1 MKEETNSNE
10 KSKSSIGE
18 HKDKPTIVSGFLN
31 FTKPS
36 SDDEWG
42 DEFIDG
48 VDHIPSKDS
57 DTTTIED

>member
-1 MKEETNSNE
+1 MGKENKNR
-10 KSKSSIGE
+10 
-18 HKDKPTIVSGFLN
+18 PTIVSGFLN
-31 FTKPS
+31 FTQPP

-57 DTTTIED
+57 NTTTIED

>member
-1 MKEETNSNE
+1 MKRKE
-10 KSKSSIGE
+10 KE
-18 HKDKPTIVSGFLN
+18 HKGKPIITSGFLN
-31 FTKPS
+31 FTKPP

>member
-1 MKEETNSNE
+1 MGKENKNR
-10 KSKSSIGE
+10 
-18 HKDKPTIVSGFLN
+18 PTIVSGFLN
-31 FTKPS
+31 FTQPP

-57 DTTTIED
+57 DTLLIQNQEESQNH

>member
-1 MKEETNSNE
+1 MGIENKNR
-10 KSKSSIGE
+10 
-18 HKDKPTIVSGFLN
+18 PTIVSGFLN
-31 FTKPS
+31 FTQPA
-36 SDDEWG
+36 SDDELG